1 MEKKKKRKRKFF
13 KKTLK
18 PLNIKVTGA
27 EIVNRYDGK
36 ISSSK
41 IRKKIMQGKVLEV
54 KKSLNRF
61 LVSERKSFARQES
74 WKKKLVTELPTLN

>member
-1 MEKKKKRKRKFF
+1 MSHIIVGKEFRFGKKRKGNVKFF

-41 IRKKIMQGKVLEV
+41 IRKK
-54 KKSLNRF
+54 
-61 LVSERKSFARQES
+61 
-74 WKKKLVTELPTLN
+74 

>member
-1 MEKKKKRKRKFF
+1 MLERNSDLEKKRKGNVNFL

-61 LVSERKSFARQES
+61 GQ
-74 WKKKLVTELPTLN
+74 